1 MTATAKAVQT
11 TGVLSIGQPYG
22 GGFFSGITQEDGK
35 RYINITAAAEH
46 ELKGKWGEYGQKIE
60 GADSY
65 TDSRANTEAMAAAG
79 GELARAVLALTIGG
93 HSDWGI
99 PARDVQEPQYRHL
112 KPTAEENYCS
122 WRDGD
127 NPSSLPAGH
136 PYSEQSPAQTS
147 VEAFREGGPEAFQDA
162 WYWSSTQRS
171 ADTAYFMGFGDGTQS
186 LSAKHYELR
195 ARPVR
200 RELIID

>member
-1 MTATAKAVQT
+1 MNAAAQAVPATGILA
-11 TGVLSIGQPYG
+11 IGQPYG

-35 RYINITAAAEH
+35 HYINITAAAEH
-46 ELKGKWGEYGQKIE
+46 ELKGKWGEYGQRIE

-65 TDSRANTEAMAAAG
+65 TDSRTNTEAMAAAG
-79 GELARAVLALTIGG
+79 SELAKAVLALTIGG

-99 PARDVQEPQYRHL
+99 PARDVQEPQYRHF
-112 KPTAEENYCS
+112 KPTVEENYCS

-127 NPSSLPAGH
+127 NPSSVPAGY

-171 ADTAYFMGFGDGTQS
+171 AFSAYYVDFGVGSQDNYG
-186 LSAKHYELR
+186 KNGELR

>member
-1 MTATAKAVQT
+1 MTAAAQAVPE
-11 TGVLSIGQPYG
+11 TGVLAIGQPYG

-35 RYINITAAAEH
+35 RYINITAGAGH
-46 ELKGKWGEYGQKIE
+46 ELKGKWGEYGQKIQ

-65 TDSRANTEAMAAAG
+65 TDSRANTEAMAASG
-79 GELARAVLALTIGG
+79 SELAKAVLALTIGG
-93 HSDWGI
+93 YSDWGI
-99 PARDVQEPQYRHL
+99 PARDVQEPQYRHF
-112 KPTAEENYCS
+112 KPTADENYCS

-127 NPSSLPAGH
+127 NPSSVPAGY
-136 PYSEQSPAQTS
+136 PYTETSPGQTS

-171 ADTAYFMGFGDGTQS
+171 ADTASIMHFGDGGQS
-186 LSAKHYELR
+186 LNVKYGELR